1 MTKHLGTSK
10 VSSKGQLTIPKV
22 VQDYMEIG
30 PGEKIYWF
38 KGSKDR
44 QVIIVREVKIG

>member
-1 MTKHLGTSK
+1 MTEHIGTSK
-10 VSSKGQLTIPKV
+10 ISPKGQLTVPKE

-38 KGSKDR
+38 KGNKER